1 MTLRS
6 HQSASRL
13 AALAASLLLAT
24 GCASLD
30 GGSAPVAAASSA
42 EAAKPAETKPA
53 AAKDEAEARKKERE
67 FDYARIQLD
76 LAKMGAESA
85 RGAAKAAQGAAER
98 ELAAAKASRDHFK
111 KVTVALELDER
122 ALSVDRAQQF
132 VLESE
137 QELKELEAMYAG
149 EKFAETTKEL
159 VLSRGRSRL
168 EMAKRDLELSQRRLD
183 ELKTHEHKQR
193 EKELG
198 ERVTKAQ
205 QAFDDAKAAAR
216 RTDLEQ
222 RLAVLRAE
230 HAFEDAAREAP
241 ERARALIEE
250 REKAEKAKES
260 REKSSDGAG
269 AGPKPPAQAEADASK
284 AAGGSSQPEK
294 P

>member
-30 GGSAPVAAASSA
+30 GGSAPVAAASNA
-42 EAAKPAETKPA
+42 EAAKPVETKA
-53 AAKDEAEARKKERE
+53 AASKDESEARKKDRE

-76 LAKMGAESA
+76 LAKMAAESA

-98 ELAAAKASRDHFK
+98 ELASAKTSRDHFK

-250 REKAEKAKES
+250 REKAKES
-260 REKSSDGAG
+260 KEQSKDGAG
-269 AGPKPPAQAEADASK
+269 AGAEAPAKAEGAPAPAQ
-284 AAGGSSQPEK
+284 K

>member
-1 MTLRS
+1 MTLRPHRS
-6 HQSASRL
+6 LSPFGAV
-13 AALAASLLLAT
+13 AASLLLAT
-24 GCASLD
+24 GCAS
-30 GGSAPVAAASSA
+30 VAAAPSPAADAAPASAAKSA
-42 EAAKPAETKPA
+42 EAKPA
-53 AAKDEAEARKKERE
+53 APKDEGEARKKERE
-67 FDYARIQLD
+67 FDYARMQLD
-76 LAKMGAESA
+76 LAKLAAESA
-85 RGAAKAAQGAAER
+85 RSAAKAAQGAAER

-111 KVTVALELDER
+111 KVTIALELDER
-122 ALSVDRAQQF
+122 ALALDRAQQS
-132 VLESE
+132 VLEAE

-198 ERVTKAQ
+198 ERVTKTQ

-222 RLAVLRAE
+222 RLALLRAE

-241 ERARALIEE
+241 ERARALLEE
-250 REKAEKAKES
+250 REKAKEAKD
-260 REKSSDGAG
+260 KPKDGAG
-269 AGPKPPAQAEADASK
+269 AAPQAPAKADGASAPAQ
-284 AAGGSSQPEK
+284 K

>member
-1 MTLRS
+1 MTFRPRRNV
-6 HQSASRL
+6 SRL
-13 AALAASLLLAT
+13 GALAASLLLAT
-24 GCASLD
+24 GCASLE
-30 GGSAPVAAASSA
+30 GAEGPAPEASSA
-42 EAAKPAETKPA
+42 AAAKPDEAKA
-53 AAKDEAEARKKERE
+53 AADKEAGEARKKERD
-67 FDYARIQLD
+67 FDYARMQLD
-76 LAKMGAESA
+76 LAKMAAESA

-98 ELAAAKASRDHFK
+98 ELATAKASRDHFK

-122 ALSVDRAQQF
+122 ALAVDRAQQS
-132 VLESE
+132 VVESE

-159 VLSRGRSRL
+159 VLMRGRARL

-250 REKAEKAKES
+250 REKAKES
-260 REKSSDGAG
+260 KDKPKDGASP
-269 AGPKPPAQAEADASK
+269 GPQAPAKADSGSAPAQ
-284 AAGGSSQPEK
+284 K

>member
-1 MTLRS
+1 MTLRTP
-6 HQSASRL
+6 QSASRL

-30 GGSAPVAAASSA
+30 GGSAPVAAASDIES
-42 EAAKPAETKPA
+42 AKPVETKA
-53 AAKDEAEARKKERE
+53 AASKDEAEARKKERE
-67 FDYARIQLD
+67 FDYARMQLD

-98 ELAAAKASRDHFK
+98 ELAAVKAQREHFK

-137 QELKELEAMYAG
+137 QELKELEAMYAA

-222 RLAVLRAE
+222 RLALLRAE

-250 REKAEKAKES
+250 REKAKEAKD
-260 REKSSDGAG
+260 KPKDGAG
-269 AGPKPPAQAEADASK
+269 AAPQAPAKADGAT
-284 AAGGSSQPEK
+284 APAEK

>member
-24 GCASLD
+24 GCASL
-30 GGSAPVAAASSA
+30 GAGSAPADAASSA

-76 LAKMGAESA
+76 LAKMAAESA
-85 RGAAKAAQGAAER
+85 RTAAKAAQGAAER
-98 ELAAAKASRDHFK
+98 ELAAAKLGRDHFK

-193 EKELG
+193 EKDLG

-205 QAFDDAKAAAR
+205 QAFDDAKVAAR

-250 REKAEKAKES
+250 REKAKDTKAKS
-260 REKSSDGAG
+260 KDGAS
-269 AGPKPPAQAEADASK
+269 AAPQAPAKAEASANP
-284 AAGGSSQPEK
+284 AEK